1 MTTLK
6 EFDEFA
12 KKYIE
17 QLEQLARDTSRY
29 EKIRIDNLT
38 KLILDENNKNKFECC
53 NAKWVELKPRVDNV
67 INVSGRCSIKI
78 ICEFPIL
85 Y

>member
-1 MTTLK
+1 MEITGLK
-6 EFDEFA
+6 NN
-12 KKYIE
+12 
-17 QLEQLARDTSRY
+17 
-29 EKIRIDNLT
+29 EKVRIDNLT

-67 INVSGRCSIKI
+67 INVSGNCSIKI